1 MSTTKFVSL
10 LALFSLSLLCT
21 IPWEIPLVR
30 SSWAFHGRLL
40 ITKLHHLNVATSSS
54 LSSSSILELVL
65 KIATTQVDV
74 AFPCMWLHTLTSSS
88 ILPKT
93 RYNKNENLSPFHLS
107 KGSTSPSP
115 ICTHRLLYHNISRMF
130 GGARVGTFLLLSL
143 GSAW

>member
-1 MSTTKFVSL
+1 MSL
-10 LALFSLSLLCT
+10 LL
-21 IPWEIPLVR
+21 I
-30 SSWAFHGRLL
+30 GRLL

-93 RYNKNENLSPFHLS
+93 RYNKNEN
-107 KGSTSPSP
+107 
-115 ICTHRLLYHNISRMF
+115 
-130 GGARVGTFLLLSL
+130 
-143 GSAW
+143 